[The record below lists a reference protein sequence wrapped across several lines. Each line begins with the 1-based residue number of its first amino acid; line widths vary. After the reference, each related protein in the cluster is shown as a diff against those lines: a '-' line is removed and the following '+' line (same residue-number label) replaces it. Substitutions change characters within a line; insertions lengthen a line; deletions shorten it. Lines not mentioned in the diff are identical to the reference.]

1 MIDFK
6 DIELY
11 LLDMD
16 GTIYI
21 ENELIEK
28 AVDFIEKIIARNKKY
43 VFLSNNSS
51 INKKDYLNKLAD
63 MGIPCEPENIFSSGL
78 AVGFFLSRKRKGK
91 KVYLVGTEALA
102 AELSEYGIVTTVN
115 DPDIVLVGFDRELT
129 YQKLEKACMFLD
141 NGAEFI
147 ATNPDLLYPVKNG
160 RYIPDCGSIC
170 QMLTV
175 ATGKKPF
182 YIGKPNRYIID
193 LLIEKTGTSPEKTV
207 LIGDRLYTD
216 IAAGINAG
224 IASVLVLSGE
234 TDMQMLSESPH
245 KPDMVARSVKD
256 LIELL

>member
-1 MIDFK
+1 MRTGK
-6 DIELY
+6 
-11 LLDMD
+11 
-16 GTIYI
+16 YI
-21 ENELIEK
+21 FIGSGRFFCLEK
-28 AVDFIEKIIARNKKY
+28 EGEKG
-43 VFLSNNSS
+43 LSCR
-51 INKKDYLNKLAD
+51 D
-63 MGIPCEPENIFSSGL
+63 
-78 AVGFFLSRKRKGK
+78 R
-91 KVYLVGTEALA
+91 ALA
-102 AELSEYGIVTTVN
+102 AGKQYDIVTTVN

>member
-1 MIDFK
+1 
-6 DIELY
+6 
-11 LLDMD
+11 
-16 GTIYI
+16 
-21 ENELIEK
+21 
-28 AVDFIEKIIARNKKY
+28 
-43 VFLSNNSS
+43 
-51 INKKDYLNKLAD
+51 
-63 MGIPCEPENIFSSGL
+63 
-78 AVGFFLSRKRKGK
+78 
-91 KVYLVGTEALA
+91 
-102 AELSEYGIVTTVN
+102 
-115 DPDIVLVGFDRELT
+115 
-129 YQKLEKACMFLD
+129 
-141 NGAEFI
+141 
-147 ATNPDLLYPVKNG
+147 
-160 RYIPDCGSIC
+160 
-170 QMLTV
+170 MLTV